1 MSTVTE
7 TGSLIPSL
15 DASNLSYQ
23 VERVRMNYPNIDN
36 TRNLLKRVR
45 EETAI
50 PKNLSYVDDFYDSGT
65 GTSGTAFQD
74 TTTGEIII
82 AYTGTNPNGDGLR
95 GKLEFGRD
103 IYTDI
108 ADIGFG
114 QGTHYSPAFT
124 FYEQIAE
131 KYGADKVS
139 LTGHS
144 LGGNISQRVA
154 LRYNVQR
161 TTVYNSAPLY
171 IPVGAG
177 IGGTPYSMVN
187 LIAIQS
193 DLKAF
198 TGQVTRITTEKD
210 PLNRYADKG
219 KGVYLGQ
226 EYILSASGGHGLD
239 AIVNDA
245 NQVSQISSLLTAV
258 AAPTTTLQAVKA
270 SMADLSAKKSA
281 FMADGSLS
289 GREMI
294 YLDSVQASIASA
306 GISQVAEAALELVTA
321 KEKES
326 HEEAEQLYQE
336 LDDVP
341 WYFILTPDEMRAAY
355 AEAGVDYNSIVTA
368 VDEHCS
374 EKREKVSE
382 LATTFTTLQGQI
394 ERGIAAK
401 VEQDAELAQLFGLS

>member
-144 LGGNISQRVA
+144 LGGNIAQRVA

-177 IGGTPYSMVN
+177 LDNSPYTKAN
-187 LIAIQS
+187 LLGIQS

-210 PLNRYADKG
+210 PLNRYADKV

-245 NQVSQISSLLTAV
+245 NQVSQVSSLLKTAS
-258 AAPTTTLQAVKA
+258 ALQTVKA

-368 VDEHCS
+368 IDEHCS